1 MRTVVVTTGAELSL
15 LEALEF
21 YENKLTANQILTLY
35 DQVITRVAS
44 LTHAVFHGQIETEM
58 EHRGQGHRRL
68 IEGHFKIIY
77 RVEGDTVYVTDIFD
91 SRQHP
96 EKMKG

>member
-1 MRTVVVTTGAELSL
+1 MRTVIVTTGAELSFL
-15 LEALEF
+15 SALEF
-21 YENKLTANQILTLY
+21 YEDKLTAAQLSTLY
-35 DQVITRVAS
+35 DQVITRVSS
-44 LTHAVFHGQIETEM
+44 LTHAVFHGQMEPEM

-77 RVEGDTVYVTDIFD
+77 RVEGETVYVTDIFD
-91 SRQHP
+91 SRQNP